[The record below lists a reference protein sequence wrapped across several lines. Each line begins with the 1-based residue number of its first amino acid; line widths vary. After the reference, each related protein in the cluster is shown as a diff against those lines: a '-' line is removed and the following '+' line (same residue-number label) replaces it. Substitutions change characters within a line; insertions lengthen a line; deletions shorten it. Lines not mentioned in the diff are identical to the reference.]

1 MKQVLNQ
8 SSQYHASQKINATS
22 SENNAPNNNQ
32 QSFKDQTKEFLS
44 NLEDILTKQNQNF
57 LDSFKIILTNI
68 IRSEN
73 QAHNEEIK
81 QVIIE
86 TIKAQLKN
94 SNSASEE
101 SEEQSN
107 RSHLSFTFGQKRS
120 QLDSKRKKRNADKN
134 SENNIFFLREAKFGG
149 NGGPL
154 NTRKDPKI
162 MNDEF
167 DQTIRSKLTNDI
179 KHPNYGKSYANF
191 MGTKSYDSFN
201 LGNKHNFVYKKKNLI
216 KFLIYF

>member
-8 SSQYHASQKINATS
+8 SSQYHASQKINVTS
-22 SENNAPNNNQ
+22 SENNAPNNSQ
-32 QSFKDQTKEFLS
+32 QSFENQTKEFLR
-44 NLEDILTKQNQNF
+44 NLEDTLKNF
-57 LDSFKIILTNI
+57 LDSFKITLTTLTNA
-68 IRSEN
+68 IRAEN

-81 QVIIE
+81 QIIIE

-101 SEEQSN
+101 SKEQSN

-120 QLDSKRKKRNADKN
+120 QLDSKRKKRNAAKN

-167 DQTIRSKLTNDI
+167 DQTIRSNLTNDI

-191 MGTKSYDSFN
+191 MGTKSYDSSN
-201 LGNKHNFVYKKKNLI
+201 LGNKHNFVYKKK
-216 KFLIYF
+216 KFN